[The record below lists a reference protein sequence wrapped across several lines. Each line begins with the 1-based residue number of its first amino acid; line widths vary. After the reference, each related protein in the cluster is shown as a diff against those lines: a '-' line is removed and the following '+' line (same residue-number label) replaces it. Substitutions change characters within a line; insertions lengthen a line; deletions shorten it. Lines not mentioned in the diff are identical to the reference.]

1 MGLRDELQAANEAAR
16 QTYTGAGLT
25 PAPSQHIA
33 IVACMDARFD
43 PLVGLGLE
51 VGDAHVIRNAG
62 GLASEDTVRSLMI
75 SQRLLGTRKIVLVH
89 HTDCGM
95 ARFKDEELADA
106 VEADTGVRPPFALG
120 AYTDVAESV
129 RAAAR
134 LLEESPFV
142 HADEVVGF
150 VFDVETGGL
159 IPVDL

>member
-1 MGLRDELQAANEAAR
+1 MGLRDDLLAANEAAR
-16 QTYTGAGLT
+16 QRYTGAGLT
-25 PAPSQHIA
+25 PSPRQHIA

-62 GLASEDTVRSLMI
+62 GLASEDTVRSLLI

-95 ARFKDEELADA
+95 ARLKDDEFADA
-106 VEADTGVRPPFALG
+106 VEADTGVRPTFAMG
-120 AYTDVAESV
+120 SYTDVAESV
-129 RAAAR
+129 RDAAK
-134 LLEESPFV
+134 LLQESPFIV
-142 HADEVVGF
+142 AEEIVGF
-150 VFDVETGGL
+150 VFDVEAGGL